1 MAEYYYNAFWAF
13 MQRKYRLLFLAIASY
28 AAMC

>member
-1 MAEYYYNAFWAF
+1 MSRIDEMFWRF
-13 MQRKYRLLFLAIASY
+13 MQRKYRLLALALASY